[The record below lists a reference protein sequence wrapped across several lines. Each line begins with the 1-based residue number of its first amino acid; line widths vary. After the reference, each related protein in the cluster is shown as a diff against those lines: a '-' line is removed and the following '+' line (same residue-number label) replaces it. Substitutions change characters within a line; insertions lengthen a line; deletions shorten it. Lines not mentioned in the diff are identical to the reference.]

1 MPESRPTRRA
11 LTKADGPGAYFG
23 ETPHASNDR
32 DLRWGGGRVADDDA
46 RVTGVG
52 SVGRRGVEPDDGL
65 MASVRTNSLPDPPIP
80 SPPREPRDP

>member
-52 SVGRRGVEPDDGL
+52 SVGRRGVEPDDRVDGVGSNEL
-65 MASVRTNSLPDPPIP
+65 AAGSADSVIAS
-80 SPPREPRDP
+80 